1 MTRIQAWATP
11 GRGAPLA
18 PFEYERPPLGALDVE
33 IEITHCGIC
42 RSDIHLIDD
51 DWGSSQYPL
60 VPGHEIAG
68 LVRDCGGAVT
78 ALAPGERVGVGW
90 QSGACFECE
99 WCLGAEEELCAHQ
112 RATCVGRPGGYGD
125 RIVVDSRFAF
135 PLPDTL
141 EPIEAAPLLCGGA
154 TVFTPL
160 LRFGVS
166 ARTRLGVIGIGGL
179 GHLALQFGRALGAH
193 VGAFSTSPDKREE
206 AIELGA
212 DEFAV
217 LTDAEAATAHARDF
231 DLILATAPADLAWS
245 AIIRMLRPRGTL
257 VVLGAAPH
265 PMQVPGGLLITGDR
279 AITGMNIGSRSA
291 IAAMLR
297 FAAQRGVRARVER
310 FALGDVNAALE
321 RVRRGQARYRVV
333 LENG

>member
-1 MTRIQAWATP
+1 MWTRSRTRWVFPRPPAPATRRWSADTPSRGTYRRPRSSDCSATSRASPGSRCPACRPGRRAWRCLDSAPRPTPWSRSAATARSGPGPATERMTRIQAWATP

-90 QSGACFECE
+90 QSGAGFECE

-125 RIVVDSRFAF
+125 R
-135 PLPDTL
+135 
-141 EPIEAAPLLCGGA
+141 
-154 TVFTPL
+154 
-160 LRFGVS
+160 
-166 ARTRLGVIGIGGL
+166 
-179 GHLALQFGRALGAH
+179 
-193 VGAFSTSPDKREE
+193 
-206 AIELGA
+206 
-212 DEFAV
+212 
-217 LTDAEAATAHARDF
+217 
-231 DLILATAPADLAWS
+231 
-245 AIIRMLRPRGTL
+245 
-257 VVLGAAPH
+257 
-265 PMQVPGGLLITGDR
+265 
-279 AITGMNIGSRSA
+279 
-291 IAAMLR
+291 
-297 FAAQRGVRARVER
+297 
-310 FALGDVNAALE
+310 
-321 RVRRGQARYRVV
+321 
-333 LENG
+333 